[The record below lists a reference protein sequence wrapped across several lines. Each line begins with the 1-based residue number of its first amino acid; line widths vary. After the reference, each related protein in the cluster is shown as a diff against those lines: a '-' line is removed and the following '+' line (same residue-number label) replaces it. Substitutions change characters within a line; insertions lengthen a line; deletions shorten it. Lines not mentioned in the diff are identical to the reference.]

1 MNGNSQAHAVL
12 PARMPAAPRHPLRFF
27 AKTHPPLL
35 ALCALN
41 FFMADVTA
49 GLGPFLGVFLQ
60 AQHWT
65 PAEIGLVMT
74 AGGIAGMAVTT
85 PLGALVDGTRRKRT
99 IVGAAALTITA
110 AMVAILLR
118 PDFVVVTAAQIV
130 SGIAGAAVPPA
141 IAAITLGL
149 VHQQG
154 FPHQLG
160 RNEASNHS
168 GNVVAAVLAGAAG
181 YVFGLGAVFV
191 VLAIMAACALAA
203 LVCIDPRE
211 IDHRAARGAAEHDG
225 EGIAAFTV
233 LLRSKPLLVLGV
245 TLTLFHLGNAAML
258 PLLGQAAVAKG
269 EGNASAFTGATIVI
283 AQLTMVPVALFAA
296 RLAETKGYWPVFLIA
311 LIALPVRGLAASLTG
326 GAWALVPVQILDGFG
341 AGALGVAVPGLVA
354 RILAGT
360 GHVNAGL
367 GAVMTLQAIGAALSM
382 SVGGV
387 VAEQFGY
394 AAAFVTLGAI
404 AVVALLVW
412 LVTRPLMAGPCENQV
427 SKNTSEAV
435 AYSDAAF

>member
-1 MNGNSQAHAVL
+1 MRPS
-12 PARMPAAPRHPLRFF
+12 
-27 AKTHPPLL
+27 LL

-60 AQHWT
+60 ERHWT

-74 AGGIAGMAVTT
+74 VGGIAGMTVTT
-85 PLGALVDGTRRKRT
+85 PLGALVDGTTRKRAIIGT
-99 IVGAAALTITA
+99 AAAATTM
-110 AMVAILLR
+110 AMIAILLR
-118 PDFVVVTAAQIV
+118 PDFFVVTAAQVV
-130 SGIAGAAVPPA
+130 SGVAGATVPPA

-168 GNVVAAVLAGAAG
+168 GNVVAATLAGAAG

-191 VLAIMAACALAA
+191 VLAIMATCAIAA
-203 LVCIDPRE
+203 LLRIDPRE
-211 IDHRAARGAAEHDG
+211 IDHRAARGAAGHDSEEVAG
-225 EGIAAFTV
+225 FSV
-233 LLRSKPLLVLGV
+233 LLRSKPLLVLGA

-258 PLLGQAAVAKG
+258 PLLSQAMLAKG
-269 EGNASAFTGATIVI
+269 EGNPSAFTGATIVI

-296 RLAETKGYWPVFLIA
+296 RLAEAKGYWPVFLLA
-311 LIALPVRGLAASLTG
+311 LIALPLRGVIASAISGEWGL
-326 GAWALVPVQILDGFG
+326 WPVQILDGFG
-341 AGALGVAVPGLVA
+341 AGVLGVAVPGLVA

-367 GAVMTLQAIGAALSM
+367 GAVMTLQGIGAALST

-387 VAEQFGY
+387 IAERLGYPVAFL
-394 AAAFVTLGAI
+394 VLGAI
-404 AVVALLVW
+404 ALVALLLW
-412 LVTRPLMAGPCENQV
+412 LAARPLMAAPCANHV
-427 SKNTSEAV
+427 SE
-435 AYSDAAF
+435 DAAVPAV